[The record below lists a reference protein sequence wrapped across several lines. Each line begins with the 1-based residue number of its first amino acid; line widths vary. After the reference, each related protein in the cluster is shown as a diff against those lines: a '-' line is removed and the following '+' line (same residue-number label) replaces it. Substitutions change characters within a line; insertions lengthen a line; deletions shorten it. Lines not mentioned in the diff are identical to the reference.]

1 MSAVAFDTLK
11 IAQQFQ
17 DAGFSRKQAA
27 GAAEILA
34 DLLAQKSDK
43 DAVIKAI
50 ETLGISVD
58 RRFFAVAQQLTDIR
72 GDIAELRA
80 GQIEMRG
87 DITEMRGDITEMRG
101 DITEI
106 RGDITE
112 IRGDITEIRGDI
124 TGLKTGQER
133 LFGLLE
139 KILEGQAVLTQND
152 LELRRLIESR

>member
-1 MSAVAFDTLK
+1 MRKMSAVAFDTLK

-87 DITEMRGDITEMRG
+87 DITEMRGDITE
-101 DITEI
+101 I

>member
-1 MSAVAFDTLK
+1 MSAIAFDTLK

-17 DAGFSRKQAA
+17 EAGFSRKQAA

-34 DLLAQKSDK
+34 DLLARKSDK
-43 DAVIKAI
+43 DAVIEAI

-58 RRFFAVAQQLTDIR
+58 RRFFAVAQQLTEIR

-80 GQIEMRG
+80 GQ
-87 DITEMRGDITEMRG
+87 TEMRGDITEMRG
-101 DITEI
+101 DIA
-106 RGDITE
+106 
-112 IRGDITEIRGDI
+112 
-124 TGLKTGQER
+124 GLKTGQER